1 MKFLLNL
8 ICDSHTV
15 KRSLKIA
22 STQNTFV
29 QNLNYTK
36 EITKKSHYF
45 SSIITKNNK
54 MTKKIALGIN
64 SQSTFESIENPQMCI
79 S

>member
-1 MKFLLNL
+1 MTFLQNL

-15 KRSLKIA
+15 VRSLKIA

-45 SSIITKNNK
+45 SSIITTNNE
-54 MTKKIALGIN
+54 MSKKLLW
-64 SQSTFESIENPQMCI
+64 E
-79 S
+79 